1 MKKNYF
7 KNISLIFTICFIV
20 VGANILMGH
29 IEAHNSTI
37 YDTKGDNLIRLHVLA
52 NSDSPKDQKVKLM
65 VRDAVVQYLSPKL
78 KDVKSNK
85 IAKQIVMDNKV
96 ELTEVSKSIL
106 LANGFSY
113 AVSIELGVFDF
124 PVKSYGDLTLPEG
137 KYEAVRVLLG
147 EAKGANWW
155 CVLFPP
161 LCFIDDNKTGGTI
174 PKIFQEENED
184 NGVTDQSALKL
195 KFKLLELF
203 E

>member
-1 MKKNYF
+1 MKKSF
-7 KNISLIFTICFIV
+7 LKNISLIFTICFIV

-65 VRDAVVQYLSPKL
+65 VRDAIVQYLSPKL
-78 KDVKSNK
+78 KDVKSNI
-85 IAKQIVMDNKV
+85 IAKQIVMDNKAK
-96 ELTEVSKSIL
+96 LTEISKSVL
-106 LANGFSY
+106 LENSFSY
-113 AVSIELGVFDF
+113 PVSIEVGVFDF

-137 KYEAVRVLLG
+137 KYEAVRILLG

-161 LCFIDDNKTGGTI
+161 LCFIDDNKMGGKL
-174 PKIFQEENED
+174 PNVFQEENKD
-184 NGVTDQSALKL
+184 DGTTDQSTLKL
-195 KFKLLELF
+195 KLKLLELF

>member
-1 MKKNYF
+1 MKKSF
-7 KNISLIFTICFIV
+7 LKNISLIFTICFIV
-20 VGANILMGH
+20 VCANILMGH

-37 YDTKGDNLIRLHVLA
+37 YDIKSANLIRLHVLA

-65 VRDAVVQYLSPKL
+65 VRDAIVQYLSPKL
-78 KDVKSNK
+78 KDVKSNR
-85 IAKQIVMDNKV
+85 IAKQIVTDNKV
-96 ELTEVSKSIL
+96 ELTEISKSVL
-106 LANGFSY
+106 VSNGFSY
-113 AVSIELGVFDF
+113 SVNIEVGAFDF

-161 LCFIDDNKTGGTI
+161 LCFIDDNKMGGAM
-174 PKIFQEENED
+174 PKVFQEENED
-184 NGVTDQSALKL
+184 DGSTNQSTLKL

-203 E
+203 Q